1 MRFNEQYTIENHI
14 IKFIKDKL
22 VFEYIKPEE
31 FAKLRDLESEYIIT
45 PHLLAAVKR
54 INKVDD
60 DVARNVAREVKKID
74 TNEAFLFAM
83 RDGINLKD
91 PATGKMRD
99 YQIIDWSEM
108 ERDCFAAARND
119 TNNRFVVTNQFYFEG
134 DSENIRPDIM
144 IFVNGLPLVNI
155 EAKRPTASECVSF
168 ENGIDQI
175 KRYEK
180 VARKLFIPNC
190 FNIASDGL
198 KTVYGATGAPKQY
211 FLQWRDPAV
220 AKAMAG
226 KGGFENDASLEI
238 TLTALLSKTNFLD
251 IVQNFILFEKEK
263 EKLVK
268 KIARYQQMR
277 ATNKIVERVVNKEKR
292 QGLIWHTQGSG
303 KTLTMYFTAWKLRF
317 NKLLDNPKVFILV
330 DRVDLDDQ
338 IFETFINAGGKNII
352 RVTSRKDL
360 EEKIQSPEKGIF
372 ITTIQKFSEL
382 GDKVENLNENV
393 IILSDEAHRGDE
405 GVSGINMRHAFKKA
419 FFFGFTGTP
428 VDKTHTNTFRNYEG
442 EGKRYLDYYS
452 IQQAID
458 DGATIP
464 VTYEARLSKF
474 SIDEEKLDQQFEEIA
489 GDLSDKQKT
498 ELVKKYGKKAAL
510 VKLPKRMEA
519 VARDIVE
526 HYKLY
531 VEPNGFKAQIVA
543 YDREAVANYKKL
555 LDKLVPV
562 EWSAVVYSPGDRN
575 SDADDLKIYNTSKR
589 EREQII
595 EKFKDPKSSLKFL
608 LVCDMLLTG
617 FDAPIEQAM
626 YLDKPLRDHNL
637 LQAIARTNRVYKNK
651 EAGKIIDYY
660 GITRNLY
667 DALDF
672 DEDIIDSAMID
683 IERVK
688 EKFADVL
695 NDVMK
700 IFTGVNIE
708 DPSMNNLRRC
718 LKIFIDN
725 QNKQKYFVE
734 KYMKLKS
741 LFEFL
746 SPDPFLKQYIRPF
759 EWITSFYLAFLKEF
773 RSEDDRYLL
782 EEYGEK
788 VKELIQ
794 KSNIIDYEGITKNF
808 RELRMD
814 DLYTLERLK
823 GMDAEEKALN
833 LEKMLKQEI
842 SINLDENP
850 AYQKFSE
857 RLTAIRREFEQ
868 NQIDLAERIRRY
880 EELMKD
886 IRTKGEEAKAMGF
899 NLKEYALYTISQE
912 YVKPRESGAGST
924 REGAAASGAS
934 ELGDESVM
942 RGFIK
947 KMSEGIED
955 ILDKEWQESSKRD
968 AFVKDIKQTLQEL
981 ILRDYKDRFTV
992 IDFPKFLN
1000 RLVDI
1005 IIKKF

>member
-1 MRFNEQYTIENHI
+1 MKFNEQYTVENYI
-14 IKFIKDKL
+14 IQFMTDKL
-22 VFEYIKPEE
+22 GYEYIKPE
-31 FAKLRDLESEYIIT
+31 ALAVLRDLESEYIIT
-45 PHLLAAVKR
+45 SFLEQAIKTLNPTAGESEIK
-54 INKVDD
+54 
-60 DVARNVAREVKKID
+60 NVIHEVKKID
-74 TNEAFLFAM
+74 TNEEFLKAL
-83 RDGINLKD
+83 RDGINLKN
-91 PATGKMRD
+91 PTTGKKHD
-99 YQIIDWSEM
+99 YKLLDFDNPE
-108 ERDCFAAARND
+108 
-119 TNNRFVVTNQFYFEG
+119 NNHFVVTNQFYFEG
-134 DSENIRPDIM
+134 DSENIRPDVLV
-144 IFVNGLPLVNI
+144 FVNGLPLVDI
-155 EAKRPTASECVSF
+155 EAKSPTTSESVSF

-211 FLQWRDPAV
+211 FLQWRDEETE
-220 AKAMAG
+220 KEL
-226 KGGFENDASLEI
+226 GGELEM
-238 TLTALLSKTNFLD
+238 TLFSLLSKDTFLD

-263 EKLVK
+263 ETVVK
-268 KIARYQQMR
+268 KMARYQQMR
-277 ATNKIVERVVNKEKR
+277 ATNKIIERVVNKEKQ

-317 NKLLDNPKVFILV
+317 NKQLANPKVFILV

-338 IFETFINAGGKNII
+338 IFETFTNAGGKNVE
-352 RVTSRKDL
+352 RVVSRKDL
-360 EEKIQSPEKGIF
+360 EQKIQSPIIGIF

-382 GDKVENLNENV
+382 GSKVESLDENV

-405 GVSGINMRHAFKKA
+405 GVSGINMRNAFKKA

-442 EGKRYLDYYS
+442 DGKRYLDYYS

-474 SIDEEKLDQQFEEIA
+474 SIDEEKLDQQFEEIV

-498 ELVKKYGKKAAL
+498 ELVKKYGKKEAL

-543 YDREAVANYKKL
+543 YDREAVATYKKL
-555 LDKLVPV
+555 LDKLAPP
-562 EWSAVVYSPGDRN
+562 EWSAVVYSPGDPN
-575 SDADDLKIYNTSKR
+575 SDADDLKVYNTSKR

-595 EKFKDPKSSLKFL
+595 EKFKDPKSPLKFL

-617 FDAPIEQAM
+617 FDAPIEQVM

-672 DEDIIDSAMID
+672 NENIVDSAMID

-688 EKFADVL
+688 IRFSDVL

-700 IFTGVNIE
+700 IFIGVNIE
-708 DPSMNNLRRC
+708 DPTMDNLRRC

-725 QNKQKYFVE
+725 QDKQKYFVE

-746 SPDPFLKQYIRPF
+746 SPDPFLKPHLRSF
-759 EWITSFYLAFLKEF
+759 EWVTSFYLAFLKEF

-788 VKELIQ
+788 VRKLIQ
-794 KSNIIDYEGITKNF
+794 GSSIIDYEGITKNF
-808 RELRMD
+808 RELRVN

-823 GMDAEEKALN
+823 GMDEEEKALN

-842 SINLDENP
+842 SVNLDEDP

-886 IRTKGEEAKAMGF
+886 IKSKGEEAKELGLD
-899 NLKEYALYTISQE
+899 LKEYALYVISGEFVEGEQE
-912 YVKPRESGAGST
+912 EVVKEFVK
-924 REGAAASGAS
+924 
-934 ELGDESVM
+934 EL
-942 RGFIK
+942 RLR
-947 KMSEGIED
+947 IED
-955 ILDKEWQESSKRD
+955 DLDAGWQESSKRD
-968 AFVKDIKQTLQEL
+968 AFIKDIKQALQEL
-981 ILRDYKDRFTV
+981 ILRDYKDRLV
-992 IDFPKFLN
+992 VKDFPKFLN

>member
-1 MRFNEQYTIENHI
+1 MKFNEQYTVENYI
-14 IKFIKDKL
+14 IKFIKDEL
-22 VFEYIKPEE
+22 GYEFIKPKE
-31 FAKLRDLESEYIIT
+31 FAELRDLESEYIVT
-45 PHLLAAVKR
+45 PLLERAVGALNPSASEDE
-54 INKVDD
+54 IASV
-60 DVARNVAREVKKID
+60 VREVKKID
-74 TNEAFLFAM
+74 TNDEFLKKL
-83 RDGINLKD
+83 REGVNVINPK
-91 PATGKMRD
+91 TRQMQD
-99 YQIIDWSEM
+99 YKLLDFQNPEK
-108 ERDCFAAARND
+108 NH
-119 TNNRFVVTNQFYFEG
+119 FVVTNQFYFEG
-134 DSENIRPDIM
+134 DTENIRPDVL
-144 IFVNGLPLVNI
+144 IFVNGLPLVDI
-155 EAKRPTASECVSF
+155 EAKSPTVSEGVTF

-198 KTVYGATGAPKQY
+198 KTVYGVTGAPKQY
-211 FLQWRDPAV
+211 FLQWRDEDLE
-220 AKAMAG
+220 KEL
-226 KGGFENDASLEI
+226 GGQLEM
-238 TLTALLSKTNFLD
+238 TLHALLEKSNLLD

-268 KIARYQQMR
+268 KIARYQQFR
-277 ATNKIVERVVNKEKR
+277 ATNKIVERVVNKEKK

-303 KTLTMYFTAWKLRF
+303 KTLTMFFTAWKLRF
-317 NKLLDNPKVFILV
+317 DKALANPKIFILV

-360 EEKIQSPEKGIF
+360 EEKIQSPERGIF

-382 GDKVENLNENV
+382 GNAVESLDENV
-393 IILSDEAHRGDE
+393 VVLSDEAHRGDE
-405 GVSGINMRHAFKKA
+405 GVSGIKMRDAFKNA

-428 VDKTHTNTFRNYEG
+428 IDKTHTNTFRNYEG
-442 EGKRYLDYYS
+442 GGKRYLDYYS

-458 DGATIP
+458 DNATIP

-474 SIDEEKLDQQFEEIA
+474 SIDEEKLDEQFEEIA
-489 GDLSDKQKT
+489 SGLSDKQKT

-510 VKLPKRMEA
+510 IKLPKRMEA

-555 LDKLVPV
+555 LDKLVPA

-575 SDADDLKIYNTSKR
+575 SDSDHLKQYNTSKA
-589 EREQII
+589 EREKII
-595 EKFKDPKSSLKFL
+595 ERFKNPNSPLKFL

-617 FDAPIEQAM
+617 FDAPIEQVM

-637 LQAIARTNRVYKNK
+637 LQAIARTNRVYDNK

-672 DEDIIDSAMID
+672 DEDIVDSAMID

-688 EKFADVL
+688 ELFVDVL
-695 NDVMK
+695 DDMTK
-700 IFTGVNIE
+700 LFIGINIE
-708 DPSMNNLRRC
+708 DPSMDNLRRC
-718 LKIFIDN
+718 LKIFIEN
-725 QNKQKYFVE
+725 QDKQKYFAE
-734 KYMKLKS
+734 KYARLKS

-746 SPDPFLKQYIRPF
+746 SPDPFLKQYIRQF

-788 VKELIQ
+788 VRKLIQ
-794 KSNIIDYEGITKNF
+794 KSDIIDYEGITKNF
-808 RELRMD
+808 RELRVN

-823 GMDAEEKALN
+823 GMDEEEKALN

-842 SINLDENP
+842 SINLDEDP

-857 RLTAIRREFEQ
+857 RLLAIRQEFEK

-886 IRTKGEEAKAMGF
+886 IKTKGDEAKEIGLD
-899 NLKEYALYTISQE
+899 LKEYALYVISQE
-912 YVKPRESGAGST
+912 FVSDGSDEILKEFVKELRVRIEEDLDSG
-924 REGAAASGAS
+924 
-934 ELGDESVM
+934 
-942 RGFIK
+942 
-947 KMSEGIED
+947 
-955 ILDKEWQESSKRD
+955 WQESSKRD
-968 AFVKDIKQTLQEL
+968 VFIKDIKQTLQEL
-981 ILRDYKDRFTV
+981 ILRDYKDKFEV
-992 IDFPKFLN
+992 KDFPKFLN

-1005 IIKKF
+1005 IIRKF

>member
-1 MRFNEQYTIENHI
+1 MKFNEQVTVENYI
-14 IKFIKDKL
+14 IKFVKDKL
-22 VFEYIKPEE
+22 GFEYIKPEE
-31 FAKLRDLESEYIIT
+31 FAKLRDLETEYIIT
-45 PHLLAAVKR
+45 PLLERAISALNPTANESEIK
-54 INKVDD
+54 
-60 DVARNVAREVKKID
+60 NVIREVRKID
-74 TNEAFLFAM
+74 NNEAFLKAL
-83 RDGINLKD
+83 RDGINLKNST
-91 PATGKMRD
+91 TGKKHD
-99 YQIIDWSEM
+99 YKLLD
-108 ERDCFAAARND
+108 FD
-119 TNNRFVVTNQFYFEG
+119 TPEKNQFVVTNQFYFGG
-134 DSENIRPDIM
+134 DAENIRPDIM

-155 EAKRPTASECVSF
+155 EAKSPTASEGVSF

-211 FLQWRDPAV
+211 FLQWRDEDIE
-220 AKAMAG
+220 KEF
-226 KGGFENDASLEI
+226 GGELEM
-238 TLTALLSKTNFLD
+238 TLFSLLSKDKFLD

-268 KIARYQQMR
+268 KMARYQQMR
-277 ATNKIVERVVNKEKR
+277 ATNKIVERVVTKEKR

-317 NKLLDNPKVFILV
+317 NKQLANPKVFILV

-338 IFETFINAGGKNII
+338 IFETFINCGGKNVERAI
-352 RVTSRKDL
+352 SRKDL
-360 EEKIQSPEKGIF
+360 EEKIQAPTSGIY

-382 GDKVENLNENV
+382 GSAVENLNENV
-393 IILSDEAHRGDE
+393 IILADEAHRGNE
-405 GVSGINMRHAFKKA
+405 GISGINMRNAFKKA

-428 VDKTHTNTFRNYEG
+428 VDKTQTNTFRNYEG

-489 GDLSDKQKT
+489 GDLPDKQKT

-531 VEPNGFKAQIVA
+531 VEPNGFKGQIVA
-543 YDREAVANYKKL
+543 YDREAVATYKRL

-562 EWSAVVYSPGDRN
+562 EWSAVVYSPGDPN
-575 SDADDLKIYNTSKR
+575 SDADDLKVYNTSKR

-617 FDAPIEQAM
+617 FDAPIEQVM
-626 YLDKPLRDHNL
+626 YLDKALRDHNL
-637 LQAIARTNRVYKNK
+637 LQAIARTNRVYRNK
-651 EAGKIIDYY
+651 EAGKVIDYY

-672 DEDIIDSAMID
+672 DEDVVDSAMID
-683 IERVK
+683 IERIK
-688 EKFADVL
+688 EKFSDVL
-695 NDVMK
+695 SDVMK

-708 DPSMNNLRRC
+708 DPSIDNLRRC
-718 LKIFIDN
+718 VKIFIDN
-725 QNKQKYFVE
+725 QDKQKYFVE
-734 KYMKLKS
+734 KYTKLKS

-759 EWITSFYLAFLKEF
+759 EWVTSFYLAFLKEF
-773 RSEDDRYLL
+773 RSENDRYLL

-808 RELRMD
+808 RELRVN

-823 GMDAEEKALN
+823 GMDEEEKALN

-880 EELMKD
+880 EELMSD
-886 IRTKGEEAKAMGF
+886 IKTKGDEAKNLGLD
-899 NLKEYALYTISQE
+899 LKEYALYVISQE
-912 YVKPRESGAGST
+912 FVESG
-924 REGAAASGAS
+924 RDEEIKEFVKELRVRVEDDLDSG
-934 ELGDESVM
+934 
-942 RGFIK
+942 
-947 KMSEGIED
+947 
-955 ILDKEWQESSKRD
+955 WQESSKRD
-968 AFVKDIKQTLQEL
+968 VFVKDIKQTLQEL
-981 ILRDYKDRFTV
+981 ILRDYKSRFAV
-992 IDFPKFLN
+992 NDFPKFLN
-1000 RLVDI
+1000 RLVDVI
-1005 IIKKF
+1005 TKKF

>member
-1 MRFNEQYTIENHI
+1 MKFNEQVTVENYI

-22 VFEYIKPEE
+22 GFEYIKPEE
-31 FAKLRDLESEYIIT
+31 FAKLRDLETEYIIT
-45 PHLLAAVKR
+45 PLLERAISALNPTANESEIK
-54 INKVDD
+54 
-60 DVARNVAREVKKID
+60 NVIREVRKLD
-74 TNEAFLFAM
+74 NNEAFLKAL
-83 RDGINLKD
+83 RDGINLKNST
-91 PATGKMRD
+91 TGKKLD
-99 YQIIDWSEM
+99 YKLLDFDNPE
-108 ERDCFAAARND
+108 
-119 TNNRFVVTNQFYFEG
+119 NNQFVVTNQFYFEG
-134 DSENIRPDIM
+134 DTENIRPDIL
-144 IFVNGLPLVNI
+144 IFVNGLPLVDI
-155 EAKRPTASECVSF
+155 EAKSPTASEGVSF

-211 FLQWRDPAV
+211 FLQWRDPDF
-220 AKAMAG
+220 AKSTTG
-226 KGGFENDASLEI
+226 KEDVVDDASLEV
-238 TLTALLSKTNFLD
+238 TLNALLSKEKFLD

-277 ATNKIVERVVNKEKR
+277 ATNKIVERVVTKEKQR
-292 QGLIWHTQGSG
+292 GLIWHTQGSG
-303 KTLTMYFTAWKLRF
+303 KTLTMFFTAWKLRF
-317 NKLLDNPKVFILV
+317 NKELNNPKVFILV

-338 IFETFINAGGKNII
+338 IFETFINAGGKNVE
-352 RVTSRKDL
+352 RATSRKDL
-360 EEKIQSPEKGIF
+360 EDKIQSKTSGIY

-382 GDKVENLNENV
+382 GKDVENLNENV
-393 IILSDEAHRGDE
+393 IILSDEAHRGNE
-405 GVSGINMRHAFKKA
+405 GKSGINMQDAFKKA

-428 VDKTHTNTFRNYEG
+428 VDKTHINTFRNYEG

-452 IQQAID
+452 IQQSID

-489 GDLSDKQKT
+489 GDLLDKQKT
-498 ELVKKYGKKAAL
+498 ELIKKYGKKAAL

-531 VEPNGFKAQIVA
+531 VEPNGFKGQVVA
-543 YDREAVANYKKL
+543 YDREAVATYKKL
-555 LDKLVPV
+555 LDKLVPP
-562 EWSAVVYSPGDRN
+562 EWSAVVYSPGDPN
-575 SDADDLKIYNTSKR
+575 SDADDLKVYNTNRR

-595 EKFKDPKSSLKFL
+595 EKFKDPKSSLKLL

-617 FDAPIEQAM
+617 FDAPIEQVM
-626 YLDKPLRDHNL
+626 YLDKALRDHNL

-672 DEDIIDSAMID
+672 DEDVVDSAMID

-688 EKFADVL
+688 ARFSDVL
-695 NDVMK
+695 SDVMK
-700 IFTGVNIE
+700 VFIGVNIE
-708 DPSMNNLRRC
+708 DPSMDNLRRC

-725 QNKQKYFVE
+725 QDKQKYFLE
-734 KYMKLKS
+734 KYAKLRS

-746 SPDPFLKQYIRPF
+746 SPDPFLKQSIRAF
-759 EWITSFYLAFLKEF
+759 EWVTSFYLAYLKEF
-773 RSEDDRYLL
+773 RTADDRYLL

-788 VKELIQ
+788 VRELIQ

-808 RELRMD
+808 RELRVN

-823 GMDAEEKALN
+823 GMDEEEKALN

-857 RLTAIRREFEQ
+857 RLMAIRREFEQ

-880 EELMKD
+880 EELMSD
-886 IRTKGEEAKAMGF
+886 IKTKGDEAKDLGLD
-899 NLKEYALYTISQE
+899 LKEYALYVISQE
-912 YVKPRESGAGST
+912 FVEAGKDDVIKEFVK
-924 REGAAASGAS
+924 
-934 ELGDESVM
+934 EL
-942 RGFIK
+942 RIR
-947 KMSEGIED
+947 IED
-955 ILDKEWQESSKRD
+955 DLDAGWQESSKRD
-968 AFVKDIKQTLQEL
+968 VFVKDIKQTLQEL
-981 ILRDYKDRFTV
+981 ILRDYKGRFTV
-992 IDFPKFLN
+992 KDFPKFLN

-1005 IIKKF
+1005 ITKKF

>member
-1 MRFNEQYTIENHI
+1 MKFNEQYTIENHI
-14 IKFIKDKL
+14 FKFIKDKL
-22 VFEYIKPEE
+22 GYEYIKPDD
-31 FAKLRDLESEYIIT
+31 FAKLRSLESEYIIT
-45 PHLLAAVKR
+45 PLLEHAIVALNPDISDGEVK
-54 INKVDD
+54 
-60 DVARNVAREVKKID
+60 NVIHEVKKID
-74 TNEAFLFAM
+74 TNERFLKAL
-83 RDGINLKD
+83 RNGINIKNST
-91 PATGKMRD
+91 TGKMHD
-99 YQIIDWSEM
+99 YKLLD
-108 ERDCFAAARND
+108 F
-119 TNNRFVVTNQFYFEG
+119 NNPDNNQFVVTNQFYFEG
-134 DSENIRPDIM
+134 DTENIRTDIF
-144 IFVNGLPLVNI
+144 IFVNGIPLVDI
-155 EAKRPTASECVSF
+155 EAKSPTASEGVSF

-190 FNIASDGL
+190 FNISSDGL
-198 KTVYGATGAPKQY
+198 KTVYGATGTPKQY
-211 FLQWRDPAV
+211 FLQWRDEELE
-220 AKAMAG
+220 KEL
-226 KGGFENDASLEI
+226 GGELEM
-238 TLTALLSKTNFLD
+238 TLYALLNKLNFLD
-251 IVQNFILFEKEK
+251 IIQNFILFEKEK
-263 EKLVK
+263 EKLIK
-268 KIARYQQMR
+268 KMARYQQMR
-277 ATNKIVERVVNKEKR
+277 ATNKIVQRVLTKEKQR
-292 QGLIWHTQGSG
+292 GLIWHTQGSG
-303 KTLTMYFTAWKLRF
+303 KTLTMFFTAWKLRF
-317 NKLLDNPKVFILV
+317 NKQLANPKVFILV

-338 IFETFINAGGKNII
+338 IFETFINAGGQNVERAI
-352 RVTSRKDL
+352 SRKDL
-360 EEKIQSPEKGIF
+360 EDKIQSQTSGIY

-382 GDKVENLNENV
+382 GKDVENLNENV
-393 IILSDEAHRGDE
+393 IILSDEAHRGNE
-405 GVSGINMRHAFKKA
+405 GRSGINMQDAFKKA

-442 EGKRYLDYYS
+442 DGKRYLDYYS

-474 SIDEEKLDQQFEEIA
+474 SINEEKLDEQFEEIA
-489 GDLSDKQKT
+489 GDLLDKQKT

-531 VEPNGFKAQIVA
+531 VEPNGFKAKVVA

-555 LDKLVPV
+555 LDKLIPA
-562 EWSAVVYSPGDRN
+562 EWSAVVYSPGDPN

-595 EKFKDPKSSLKFL
+595 ERFKDPKSSLKFL

-617 FDAPIEQAM
+617 FDAPIEQVM

-672 DEDIIDSAMID
+672 DEDVIDSAMID

-688 EKFADVL
+688 EKFSDVL
-695 NDVMK
+695 SDIMK

-708 DPSMNNLRRC
+708 DPSMENLRRC

-725 QNKQKYFVE
+725 LDKQKYFVE
-734 KYMKLKS
+734 KYAKLRG
-741 LFEFL
+741 LFEFI
-746 SPDPFLKQYIRPF
+746 SPDPFLKQHIRPF

-788 VKELIQ
+788 VRALIQ
-794 KSNIIDYEGITKNF
+794 KSDIIDYEGITKNF
-808 RELRMD
+808 RELRVN

-823 GMDAEEKALN
+823 GMDEEEKALN

-857 RLTAIRREFEQ
+857 RLGAIRREFEQ

-880 EELMKD
+880 EQLMKD
-886 IRTKGEEAKAMGF
+886 IRTKGEEAKELGLD
-899 NLKEYALYTISQE
+899 LKEYALYVISQE
-912 YVKPRESGAGST
+912 YITGGTDSDKKEFVK
-924 REGAAASGAS
+924 
-934 ELGDESVM
+934 ELRV
-942 RGFIK
+942 R
-947 KMSEGIED
+947 IED
-955 ILDKEWQESSKRD
+955 DLDSGWQESSKRD
-968 AFVKDIKQTLQEL
+968 GFIKDVKQTLQEL
-981 ILRDYKDRFTV
+981 ILRDYKGRFTV
-992 IDFPKFLN
+992 KDFPKFLN

-1005 IIKKF
+1005 ITKKF

>member
-1 MRFNEQYTIENHI
+1 MKFNEQVTVENYI

-22 VFEYIKPEE
+22 GFEYIKPEE
-31 FAKLRDLESEYIIT
+31 FAKYREFETEYIIT
-45 PHLLAAVKR
+45 PLLERAISALNPTANESEIK
-54 INKVDD
+54 
-60 DVARNVAREVKKID
+60 NVIREVRKID
-74 TNEAFLFAM
+74 NNEAFLKAL
-83 RDGINLKD
+83 RDGINLMN
-91 PATGKMRD
+91 PQTRQMYD
-99 YQIIDWSEM
+99 YKLLDFDNPESNQ
-108 ERDCFAAARND
+108 
-119 TNNRFVVTNQFYFEG
+119 FVVTNQFYFEG
-134 DSENIRPDIM
+134 DIENIRPDIL
-144 IFVNGLPLVNI
+144 IFVNGIPLVDI
-155 EAKRPTASECVSF
+155 EAKSPTASEGVSF
-168 ENGIDQI
+168 ENGIDQL

-211 FLQWRDPAV
+211 FLQWRDEDV
-220 AKAMAG
+220 EKEL
-226 KGGFENDASLEI
+226 GGELEM
-238 TLTALLSKTNFLD
+238 TLFSLLSKQNFLD

-277 ATNKIVERVVNKEKR
+277 ATNKIVERVVNREKR

-303 KTLTMYFTAWKLRF
+303 KTLTMYFAAWKLRF
-317 NKLLDNPKVFILV
+317 NKQLANPKVFILV

-338 IFETFINAGGKNII
+338 IFETFTNAGGKNIV

-382 GDKVENLNENV
+382 GDKVENLDENV
-393 IILSDEAHRGDE
+393 IVLSDEAHRGDE
-405 GVSGINMRHAFKKA
+405 GKSGIKMRDAFKKA

-428 VDKTHTNTFRNYEG
+428 VDKKNTNTFRNYEG
-442 EGKRYLDYYS
+442 EGQRYLDYYS

-489 GDLSDKQKT
+489 GDLPDKQKT
-498 ELVKKYGKKAAL
+498 ELVKKYGKKAVL

-531 VEPNGFKAQIVA
+531 VEPNGFKAQVVA
-543 YDREAVANYKKL
+543 YDREAVAAYKNL
-555 LDKLVPV
+555 FDKLVPA
-562 EWSAVVYSPGDRN
+562 EWSAVVYSPGDPN
-575 SDADDLKIYNTSKR
+575 SDADDLKVYNTSKR

-617 FDAPIEQAM
+617 FDAPIEQVM

-672 DEDIIDSAMID
+672 DEDVIDSAMID

-688 EKFADVL
+688 ARFADVL

-700 IFTGVNIE
+700 IFVGVNIE
-708 DPSMNNLRRC
+708 DPSIGNLRRC
-718 LKIFIDN
+718 LRIFTDN
-725 QNKQKYFVE
+725 QDKQKYFVE
-734 KYMKLKS
+734 RYMKLKS

-759 EWITSFYLAFLKEF
+759 EWVTSFYLAFLKAF
-773 RSEDDRYLL
+773 RSKEDRYLL

-788 VKELIQ
+788 VRELIQ
-794 KSNIIDYEGITKNF
+794 RSNIIDYEGITKNF
-808 RELRMD
+808 RELRVN

-823 GMDAEEKALN
+823 GMDEEEKAMN
-833 LEKMLKQEI
+833 IEKMLKIEI
-842 SINLDENP
+842 AMHIHEDP
-850 AYQKFSE
+850 AYQKFSV
-857 RLTAIRREFEQ
+857 RLMAIRKEFEQ

-880 EELMKD
+880 EQLMADMK
-886 IRTKGEEAKAMGF
+886 TKGDEAKQLGLS
-899 NLKEYALYTISQE
+899 LKEYGLYTISQE
-912 YVKPRESGAGST
+912 YLLSKNKKAGVVREMSIAEDPLRQLVQDITFRLDDVLDSG
-924 REGAAASGAS
+924 
-934 ELGDESVM
+934 
-942 RGFIK
+942 
-947 KMSEGIED
+947 
-955 ILDKEWQESSKRD
+955 WQDSSKRD
-968 AFVKDIKQTLQEL
+968 TFIKDIKQILQEL
-981 ILRDYKDRFTV
+981 ILKDYKGCFEV
-992 IDFPKFLN
+992 NDFPKFLN

-1005 IIKKF
+1005 ILKKF

>member
-1 MRFNEQYTIENHI
+1 MKFNEQVTIENYI
-14 IKFIKDKL
+14 IKFAKDKL
-22 VFEYIKPEE
+22 GYEYIKPEE
-31 FAKLRDLESEYIIT
+31 FAKLRDLESEYIIKS
-45 PHLLAAVKR
+45 HLLEAVKR

-60 DVARNVAREVKKID
+60 GVAQNVVREVKKID
-74 TNEAFLFAM
+74 TNEGFLRAM
-83 RDGINLKD
+83 REGINLKD
-91 PATGKMRD
+91 PKTGKMQD
-99 YQIIDWSEM
+99 YRIIDWKESTSPQPSPYKGEG
-108 ERDCFAAARND
+108 A
-119 TNNRFVVTNQFYFEG
+119 NRFVVTNQFYFEG

-144 IFVNGLPLVNI
+144 LFVNGLPLVDI
-155 EAKRPTASECVSF
+155 EAKSPTVSAGVSF
-168 ENGIDQI
+168 ENGIDQL

-180 VARKLFIPNC
+180 VARKLFLPNC
-190 FNIASDGL
+190 FNISTDGL
-198 KTVYGATGAPKQY
+198 RTVYGATGAPKQY
-211 FLQWRDPAV
+211 FLQWRDEELE
-220 AKAMAG
+220 KEL
-226 KGGFENDASLEI
+226 GGELEM
-238 TLTALLSKTNFLD
+238 TLFALLSKSNFLD

-263 EKLVK
+263 ERLVK
-268 KIARYQQMR
+268 KIARYQQLR
-277 ATNKIVERVVNKEKR
+277 ATNKIVERVVSKEKH

-303 KTLTMYFTAWKLRF
+303 KTLTMFFTAWKLRF

-330 DRVDLDDQ
+330 DRVDLDQQ
-338 IFETFINAGGKNII
+338 IFDTFTNAGGKNVE

-360 EEKIQSPEKGIF
+360 EEKIQAKISGIY
-372 ITTIQKFSEL
+372 ISTIQKFSEL
-382 GDKVENLNENV
+382 GNEIENLDENV

-405 GVSGINMRHAFKKA
+405 GVSGINMRSAFKKA

-428 VDKTHTNTFRNYEG
+428 VDKKNTNTFRNYEG

-474 SIDEEKLDQQFEEIA
+474 SIDEKKLDEQFDEIA
-489 GDLSDKQKT
+489 SDLSDKQKT

-543 YDREAVANYKKL
+543 YDREAVAAYKKL
-555 LDKLVPV
+555 IDKLMSA
-562 EWSAVVYSPGDRN
+562 ECSAVVYSPGDPN
-575 SDADDLKIYNTSKR
+575 SDADDLKVYDTSKR
-589 EREQII
+589 DREQII

-617 FDAPIEQAM
+617 FDAPIEQVM

-672 DEDIIDSAMID
+672 DEDIIDSAMIN

-688 EKFADVL
+688 EKFSDVL
-695 NDVMK
+695 SDVMK
-700 IFTGVNIE
+700 IFVGVNIE
-708 DPSMNNLRRC
+708 DPSMDNLRRC

-725 QNKQKYFVE
+725 QDKQKYFVE
-734 KYMKLKS
+734 KYLKLKS

-746 SPDPFLKQYIRPF
+746 SPDPFLKQFIRPF
-759 EWITSFYLAFLKEF
+759 EWVTSFYLAFLKEF
-773 RSEDDRYLL
+773 RNEDDRYLL

-808 RELRMD
+808 RELRVN

-823 GMDAEEKALN
+823 SMDPEEKAMN
-833 LEKMLKQEI
+833 LERMLRHEI

-850 AYQKFSE
+850 IFQKFSE
-857 RLTAIRREFEQ
+857 RLNVIRKEFEN

-880 EELMKD
+880 EELMGD
-886 IRTKGEEAKAMGF
+886 IRSKGDEAKELGF
-899 NLKEYALYTISQE
+899 DLKEYALYTISQE
-912 YVKPRESGAGST
+912 YLKPE
-924 REGAAASGAS
+924 ASGAS
-934 ELGDESVM
+934 IAREGMASTGASMTSSSAVM
-942 RGFIK
+942 NDFAKDMAEAIRNV
-947 KMSEGIED
+947 
-955 ILDKEWQESSKRD
+955 LDSGWQESSKRD
-968 AFVKDIKQTLQEL
+968 VFIKDIKQTLQEL
-981 ILRDYKDRFTV
+981 ILKKYKNKLEVT
-992 IDFPKFLN
+992 DFSKFLN

-1005 IIKKF
+1005 IVKKF

>member
-1 MRFNEQYTIENHI
+1 MKFNEQITIENYI
-14 IKFIKDKL
+14 IKFIKNKL
-22 VFEYIKPEE
+22 GFEYVKPDE
-31 FAKLRDLESEYIIT
+31 FAKYRELETEYIIT
-45 PHLLAAVKR
+45 PLLEQAIAKLNPKATESDIKSV
-54 INKVDD
+54 I
-60 DVARNVAREVKKID
+60 REVKKID
-74 TNEAFLFAM
+74 TNEGFLTAL
-83 RDGINLKD
+83 REGINLKNSV
-91 PATGKMRD
+91 TGKKHD
-99 YQIIDWSEM
+99 YKLLD
-108 ERDCFAAARND
+108 FD
-119 TNNRFVVTNQFYFEG
+119 TPKNNQFVVTNQYYFEG
-134 DSENIRPDIM
+134 DTENIRPDIM
-144 IFVNGLPLVNI
+144 IFVNGLPLVDI
-155 EAKRPTASECVSF
+155 EAKSPTASESVTF

-198 KTVYGATGAPKQY
+198 KTVYGATGARKQY
-211 FLQWRDPAV
+211 FLQWRDEEME
-220 AKAMAG
+220 KEL
-226 KGGFENDASLEI
+226 GGELEM
-238 TLTALLSKTNFLD
+238 TLCSLLSKQNFLD
-251 IVQNFILFEKEK
+251 IVRNFIVFEKEK
-263 EKLVK
+263 ERMVK

-277 ATNKIVERVVNKEKR
+277 ATNKIVNRVLTKEKR

-317 NKLLDNPKVFILV
+317 NKQLANPKVFILV

-338 IFETFINAGGKNII
+338 IFETFINCGGQNVE
-352 RVTSRKDL
+352 RAVSRKDL
-360 EEKIQSPEKGIF
+360 EDKIQSPTSGIY

-382 GDKVENLNENV
+382 GSAVENLDENV
-393 IILSDEAHRGDE
+393 IILADEAHRGNE
-405 GVSGINMRHAFKKA
+405 GISGINMRNAFKKA

-428 VDKTHTNTFRNYEG
+428 VDKKHTNTFRNYEG

-474 SIDEEKLDQQFEEIA
+474 SIDEEKLDEQFEEIA
-489 GDLSDKQKT
+489 RDLPEKQKT

-531 VEPNGFKAQIVA
+531 VEPNGFKAQVVA
-543 YDREAVANYKKL
+543 YDREAVASYKKL
-555 LDKLVPV
+555 FDKLMPA
-562 EWSAVVYSPGDRN
+562 EWSAVVYSPGDPN
-575 SDADDLKIYNTSKR
+575 SDADDLKIYNTSKK

-595 EKFKDPKSSLKFL
+595 ERFKDPKSPLKFL

-617 FDAPIEQAM
+617 FDAPIEQVM

-660 GITRNLY
+660 GITRYLY

-672 DEDIIDSAMID
+672 DENIIDSAMID

-688 EKFADVL
+688 ERFTDVL
-695 NDVMK
+695 NDLMK

-708 DPSMNNLRRC
+708 DPSMDNLRRC

-725 QNKQKYFVE
+725 QDKQKYFVE
-734 KYMKLKS
+734 KYLKLKS

-746 SPDPFLKQYIRPF
+746 SPDPYLKQYIRPF
-759 EWITSFYLAFLKEF
+759 EWVTSFYLAFLKEF

-788 VKELIQ
+788 VKELIK

-808 RELRMD
+808 RELRVN

-823 GMDAEEKALN
+823 GMDEEEKALN

-842 SINLDENP
+842 SVNIDENP

-857 RLTAIRREFEQ
+857 RLLAIRREFEQ

-880 EELMKD
+880 EELMSD
-886 IRTKGEEAKAMGF
+886 IKTKGEEAKQMGLD
-899 NLKEYALYTISQE
+899 LKEYALYVISQE
-912 YVKPRESGAGST
+912 FIDPSKDNEMKQFVK
-924 REGAAASGAS
+924 
-934 ELGDESVM
+934 EL
-942 RGFIK
+942 RIK
-947 KMSEGIED
+947 IED
-955 ILDKEWQESSKRD
+955 DLDFGWQESSKRD
-968 AFVKDIKQTLQEL
+968 VFIKDIKQTLQEL

-992 IDFPKFLN
+992 NNFPKFLN

>member
-1 MRFNEQYTIENHI
+1 MKFNEQVTIENYI

-22 VFEYIKPEE
+22 GFEYIKPEE
-31 FAKLRDLESEYIIT
+31 FAKYRELETEYIIT
-45 PHLLAAVKR
+45 PLLEQSIKKLNPTSTESEIKSV
-54 INKVDD
+54 I
-60 DVARNVAREVKKID
+60 REVKKID
-74 TNEAFLFAM
+74 TNEGFLIAL
-83 RDGINLKD
+83 REGINLKNSV
-91 PATGKMRD
+91 TGKKHD
-99 YQIIDWSEM
+99 YKLLDFDNPE
-108 ERDCFAAARND
+108 
-119 TNNRFVVTNQFYFEG
+119 NNHFVVTNQFYFEG
-134 DSENIRPDIM
+134 DTENIRPDIM
-144 IFVNGLPLVNI
+144 IFMNGLPLVDI
-155 EAKRPTASECVSF
+155 EAKSPTASESVTF

-198 KTVYGATGAPKQY
+198 KTVYGATWAPKQY
-211 FLQWRDPAV
+211 FLQWRDEEV
-220 AKAMAG
+220 EKEL
-226 KGGFENDASLEI
+226 GGELEM
-238 TLTALLSKTNFLD
+238 TLYSLLSKQNFLD

-277 ATNKIVERVVNKEKR
+277 ATNKIVERVLTHEKR

-317 NKLLDNPKVFILV
+317 NKQLANPKVFILV

-338 IFETFINAGGKNII
+338 IFETFTNAGGKNII
-352 RVTSRKDL
+352 RITSRKDL

-382 GDKVENLNENV
+382 GNEVENLDENV

-405 GVSGINMRHAFKKA
+405 GVSGINMRNAFKKA

-474 SIDEEKLDQQFEEIA
+474 SIDEEKLDQKFEEIA
-489 GDLSDKQKT
+489 GDLPDKQKT

-531 VEPNGFKAQIVA
+531 VEPNGFKAQVVA
-543 YDREAVANYKKL
+543 YDREAVASYKKL
-555 LDKLVPV
+555 FDKLVPA
-562 EWSAVVYSPGDRN
+562 EWSAVVYSPGDPN
-575 SDADDLKIYNTSKR
+575 SDADDLKIYNTSKK

-595 EKFKDPKSSLKFL
+595 ERFKDPKSPLKFL

-617 FDAPIEQAM
+617 FDAPIEQVM

-637 LQAIARTNRVYKNK
+637 LQAIARTNRIYKNK

-667 DALDF
+667 NALDF
-672 DEDIIDSAMID
+672 DEDVIDSAMID

-688 EKFADVL
+688 ERFTDVM

-708 DPSMNNLRRC
+708 DPSMDNLRRC

-725 QNKQKYFVE
+725 QDKQKYFVE
-734 KYMKLKS
+734 KYIKLKS

-759 EWITSFYLAFLKEF
+759 EWVTSFYLAFLKEF
-773 RSEDDRYLL
+773 RSENDRYLL

-808 RELRMD
+808 RELRVN

-823 GMDAEEKALN
+823 GMDEEEKALN

-842 SINLDENP
+842 SINIDENP

-857 RLTAIRREFEQ
+857 RLLAIRREFEQ

-880 EELMKD
+880 EELMSD
-886 IRTKGEEAKAMGF
+886 IKTKGEEAKEMGLD
-899 NLKEYALYTISQE
+899 LKEYALYVISQE
-912 YVKPRESGAGST
+912 FIDSSKDKEIKEFVK
-924 REGAAASGAS
+924 
-934 ELGDESVM
+934 EL
-942 RGFIK
+942 RIR
-947 KMSEGIED
+947 IED
-955 ILDKEWQESSKRD
+955 DLDAGWQESSKRD
-968 AFVKDIKQTLQEL
+968 VFIKDIKQILQEL
-981 ILRDYKDRFTV
+981 ILRDYKGRFSV
-992 IDFPKFLN
+992 NDFPKFLN

-1005 IIKKF
+1005 ITKKF

>member
-1 MRFNEQYTIENHI
+1 MKFNEQVTVENYI

-22 VFEYIKPEE
+22 GFEYIKPEA

-45 PHLLAAVKR
+45 PLLERAVGVLNPDANESEIK
-54 INKVDD
+54 
-60 DVARNVAREVKKID
+60 NVIREVRKID
-74 TNEAFLFAM
+74 TNEGFSKAL
-83 RDGINLKD
+83 RDGINLMN
-91 PATGKMRD
+91 PQTRQMYD
-99 YQIIDWSEM
+99 YKLLDFDNPE
-108 ERDCFAAARND
+108 
-119 TNNRFVVTNQFYFEG
+119 NNQFVVTNQFYFEG
-134 DSENIRPDIM
+134 DTENIRPDIL
-144 IFVNGLPLVNI
+144 IFVNGLPLVDI
-155 EAKRPTASECVSF
+155 EAKSPTASEGVSF

-211 FLQWRDPAV
+211 FLQWRDPDF
-220 AKAMAG
+220 AKATTG
-226 KGGFENDASLEI
+226 KEDVVDDASLEV
-238 TLTALLSKTNFLD
+238 TLNSLLSKKNFLD

-268 KIARYQQMR
+268 KMARYQQMR
-277 ATNKIVERVVNKEKR
+277 ATNKIVERVVTKEKR

-303 KTLTMYFTAWKLRF
+303 KTLTMFFTAWKLRF
-317 NKLLDNPKVFILV
+317 DKALANPKVFILV

-338 IFETFINAGGKNII
+338 IFETFTNAGGKNVE
-352 RVTSRKDL
+352 RVVSRKNL
-360 EEKIQSPEKGIF
+360 EEKIQSPISGIF

-382 GDKVENLNENV
+382 GSQVENLDENV
-393 IILSDEAHRGDE
+393 IILADETHRGNE
-405 GVSGINMRHAFKKA
+405 GISGINMRNAFKKA

-489 GDLSDKQKT
+489 GDLPDKQKT
-498 ELVKKYGKKAAL
+498 ELVKKYGKKETL

-519 VARDIVE
+519 VARNIVE

-531 VEPNGFKAQIVA
+531 VEPNGFKAQVVA

-555 LDKLVPV
+555 LDKLIPA
-562 EWSAVVYSPGDRN
+562 EWSAVVYSPGDPN
-575 SDADDLKIYNTSKR
+575 SDADDLKVYNTSRR

-617 FDAPIEQAM
+617 FDAPIEQVM

-672 DEDIIDSAMID
+672 DEDVVDSAMID

-688 EKFADVL
+688 ARFSDILSDVT
-695 NDVMK
+695 K
-700 IFTGVNIE
+700 IFVGVNIE
-708 DPSMNNLRRC
+708 DPSMDNLRRC

-725 QNKQKYFVE
+725 QDKQKYFVE
-734 KYMKLKS
+734 KYAKLRS

-746 SPDPFLKQYIRPF
+746 SPDSFLKQYIRPF
-759 EWITSFYLAFLKEF
+759 EWFTSFYLAFLKEF

-788 VKELIQ
+788 VRELIQ
-794 KSNIIDYEGITKNF
+794 KSSIIDYEGITKNF
-808 RELRMD
+808 RELRVN

-823 GMDAEEKALN
+823 GMDEEEKALN

-857 RLTAIRREFEQ
+857 RLVAIRREFEQ
-868 NQIDLAERIRRY
+868 NQIDLAERIHRY
-880 EELMKD
+880 EELMRD
-886 IRTKGEEAKAMGF
+886 IKTKGEEAKDLGLD
-899 NLKEYALYTISQE
+899 LKEYALYVISQE
-912 YVKPRESGAGST
+912 FVKAGKD
-924 REGAAASGAS
+924 EVIKEFVK
-934 ELGDESVM
+934 ELRVH
-942 RGFIK
+942 
-947 KMSEGIED
+947 IED
-955 ILDKEWQESSKRD
+955 DLDAGWQESSKRD
-968 AFVKDIKQTLQEL
+968 VFIKDIKQTLQEL
-981 ILRDYKDRFTV
+981 ILKDYRDRFKV
-992 IDFPKFLN
+992 KDFPKFLN

-1005 IIKKF
+1005 ITKKF

>member
-1 MRFNEQYTIENHI
+1 MKFNEQVTVENYI

-22 VFEYIKPEE
+22 GFEYIKPEE
-31 FAKLRDLESEYIIT
+31 FAKFRDLESEYIII
-45 PHLLAAVKR
+45 PHLEQALKKLNPDASDSEVKN
-54 INKVDD
+54 IIH
-60 DVARNVAREVKKID
+60 EIKKID
-74 TNEAFLFAM
+74 TNEAFSKAL
-83 RDGINLKD
+83 RDGINLKNST
-91 PATGKMRD
+91 TGKKYD
-99 YQIIDWSEM
+99 YKLVDFDNVE
-108 ERDCFAAARND
+108 
-119 TNNRFVVTNQFYFEG
+119 NNHFVVTNQFYFEG
-134 DSENIRPDIM
+134 ETENIRTDIM
-144 IFVNGLPLVNI
+144 IFVNGLPLVYI
-155 EAKRPTASECVSF
+155 EAKSPTASESVSF
-168 ENGIDQI
+168 ENGIEQI
-175 KRYEK
+175 IRCQKT
-180 VARKLFIPNC
+180 ARKLFIPNC

-211 FLQWRDPAV
+211 FLQWRDEELENEL
-220 AKAMAG
+220 
-226 KGGFENDASLEI
+226 GGELEM
-238 TLTALLSKTNFLD
+238 TLFALLSKANLLD

-277 ATNKIVERVVNKEKR
+277 ATNKIVERVISKEKR

-317 NKLLDNPKVFILV
+317 NKQLANPKVFILV
-330 DRVDLDDQ
+330 DRVDLDQQ
-338 IFETFINAGGKNII
+338 IFDTFTNAGGKNII

-382 GDKVENLNENV
+382 GDKIENLDENV

-405 GVSGINMRHAFKKA
+405 GVSGINMRNAFKKA

-428 VDKTHTNTFRNYEG
+428 VDKKNTNTFRNYEG

-474 SIDEEKLDQQFEEIA
+474 SIDEEKLDQKFEEIA
-489 GDLSDKQKT
+489 GDLLDKQKT
-498 ELVKKYGKKAAL
+498 ELIKKYGKKAAL

-555 LDKLVPV
+555 LDKLIPA
-562 EWSAVVYSPGDRN
+562 EWSAVVYSPGDPN
-575 SDADDLKIYNTSKR
+575 SDADDLKVYNTSKS

-617 FDAPIEQAM
+617 FDAPIEQVM

-637 LQAIARTNRVYKNK
+637 LQAIARTNRVYTNK
-651 EAGKIIDYY
+651 VMGKIIDYY

-683 IERVK
+683 IDRVK
-688 EKFADVL
+688 ERFTDVM
-695 NDVMK
+695 NDTMK
-700 IFTGVNIE
+700 IFVGVNIE
-708 DPSMNNLRRC
+708 DPSMDNLRRC

-725 QNKQKYFVE
+725 QEKQKYFVE
-734 KYMKLKS
+734 KYMKLKN

-759 EWITSFYLAFLKEF
+759 EWTTSFYLAYLKEF
-773 RSEDDRYLL
+773 QSENDRYLL

-808 RELRMD
+808 RELRVN

-823 GMDAEEKALN
+823 GMDDEDKALN

-857 RLTAIRREFEQ
+857 RLTAIRKEFEQ
-868 NQIDLAERIRRY
+868 NQIDLAERIHRY
-880 EELMKD
+880 EELMSD
-886 IRTKGEEAKAMGF
+886 IKTKGEEAKDMGLD
-899 NLKEYALYTISQE
+899 LKEYALYIISQE
-912 YVKPRESGAGST
+912 FI
-924 REGAAASGAS
+924 EGN
-934 ELGDESVM
+934 DTD
-942 RGFIK
+942 IK
-947 KMSEGIED
+947 KFVKELRIRIED
-955 ILDKEWQESSKRD
+955 NIDSGWQDSSKRD
-968 AFVKDIKQTLQEL
+968 VFIKDIKQTLQEL
-981 ILRDYKDRFTV
+981 ILRDYKSRFIV
-992 IDFPKFLN
+992 KDFPKFLN

-1005 IIKKF
+1005 ITKKF

>member
-1 MRFNEQYTIENHI
+1 MKFNEQATVEKYI

-22 VFEYIKPEE
+22 GFEYIKPEE
-31 FAKLRDLESEYIIT
+31 FAKLRDLESEYIIKSQ
-45 PHLLAAVKR
+45 LLDAIKR

-60 DVARNVAREVKKID
+60 TVAKSVLREVNKID
-74 TNEAFLFAM
+74 SNKDFLDAI
-83 RDGINLKD
+83 RNGINLKD
-91 PATGKMRD
+91 PITGFFRD
-99 YQIIDWSEM
+99 YKIVD
-108 ERDCFAAARND
+108 FD
-119 TNNRFVVTNQFYFEG
+119 TPGNNQFVVTNQFYFEG
-134 DSENIRPDIM
+134 DSENIRPDI
-144 IFVNGLPLVNI
+144 IVFVNGLPLVDI
-155 EAKRPTASECVSF
+155 EAKSPTASEGVTF

-198 KTVYGATGAPKQY
+198 KTVYGTTGAPKQY
-211 FLQWRDPAV
+211 FLQWRDEELD
-220 AKAMAG
+220 KEL
-226 KGGFENDASLEI
+226 GGELGM
-238 TLTALLSKTNFLD
+238 TLFSLLSKENFLD
-251 IVQNFILFEKEK
+251 IIQNFILFEKEK
-263 EKLVK
+263 DKLIK
-268 KIARYQQMR
+268 KMARYQQMR
-277 ATNKIVERVVNKEKR
+277 ATNKIVERVVTKEKR

-303 KTLTMYFTAWKLRF
+303 KTLTMFFAAWKLRF
-317 NKLLDNPKVFILV
+317 NKALANPKVFILV

-338 IFETFINAGGKNII
+338 IFETFTNAGGKNVE
-352 RVTSRKDL
+352 RVVSRKDL
-360 EEKIQSPEKGIF
+360 EDKIQSPISGIF

-382 GDKVENLNENV
+382 GNKVENLDENV
-393 IILSDEAHRGDE
+393 IVLADEAHRGNE
-405 GVSGINMRHAFKKA
+405 GISGINMRNAFKKA

-452 IQQAID
+452 IQQSID

-474 SIDEEKLDQQFEEIA
+474 SIDEQKLDEKFEEIT
-489 GDLSDKQKT
+489 GDLSDKQKSD
-498 ELVKKYGKKAAL
+498 LVKKYGKKEAL

-531 VEPNGFKAQIVA
+531 VEPNGFKAQIVS
-543 YDREAVANYKKL
+543 YDREAVAAYKKL
-555 LDKLVPV
+555 LDKLIPA
-562 EWSAVVYSPGDRN
+562 EWSAVVYSPGDPN
-575 SDADDLKIYNTSKR
+575 SDADDLKVYNTSKR

-595 EKFKDPKSSLKFL
+595 ERFKDPKSPLRFL

-617 FDAPIEQAM
+617 FDAPIEQVM

-637 LQAIARTNRVYKNK
+637 LQAIARTNRVYTNK
-651 EAGKIIDYY
+651 DYGKIIDYY

-688 EKFADVL
+688 ERFIDVL

-700 IFTGVNIE
+700 MFTGVNIE
-708 DPSMNNLRRC
+708 DPSMDNLRRC

-725 QNKQKYFVE
+725 QDKQKYFLE
-734 KYMKLKS
+734 KYTKLRS

-782 EEYGEK
+782 EEYGKK

-808 RELRMD
+808 RELRVN

-823 GMDAEEKALN
+823 GMGDEEKALN

-857 RLTAIRREFEQ
+857 RLIAIRREFEQ

-886 IRTKGEEAKAMGF
+886 IKSKGEEAKNLGLD
-899 NLKEYALYTISQE
+899 LKEYALYVISQE
-912 YVKPRESGAGST
+912 FIEPGKDDAIKGFVK
-924 REGAAASGAS
+924 
-934 ELGDESVM
+934 EL
-942 RGFIK
+942 RIR
-947 KMSEGIED
+947 IED
-955 ILDKEWQESSKRD
+955 DLDTGWQESSKRD
-968 AFVKDIKQTLQEL
+968 AFIKEIKQTLQEL
-981 ILRDYKDRFTV
+981 ILKDCKDQFKV
-992 IDFPKFLN
+992 NDFPKFLN

>member
-1 MRFNEQYTIENHI
+1 MKFNEQYTIENHI
-14 IKFIKDKL
+14 IKFIKDEL
-22 VFEYIKPEE
+22 GFEYIKPEE
-31 FAKLRDLESEYIIT
+31 FAKMRDLESEYIIT
-45 PHLLAAVKR
+45 SLLERAIVKLNPD
-54 INKVDD
+54 ISDGEVK
-60 DVARNVAREVKKID
+60 NVIHEVKKID
-74 TNEAFLFAM
+74 NNEAFLKAL
-83 RDGINLKD
+83 RDGINIKNS
-91 PATGKMRD
+91 ATGKMHD
-99 YQIIDWSEM
+99 YKLLDFDNIE
-108 ERDCFAAARND
+108 
-119 TNNRFVVTNQFYFEG
+119 NNHFVVTNQFYFEG
-134 DSENIRPDIM
+134 DTENIRPDIM
-144 IFVNGLPLVNI
+144 IFVNGIPLVDI
-155 EAKRPTASECVSF
+155 EAKSPTVSEGVSF
-168 ENGIDQI
+168 ENGIDQL
-175 KRYEK
+175 KRYER

-190 FNIASDGL
+190 FNISSDGL
-198 KTVYGATGAPKQY
+198 KTVYGATSAPKQY
-211 FLQWRDPAV
+211 FLQWRDEDLE
-220 AKAMAG
+220 KEL
-226 KGGFENDASLEI
+226 GGELEM
-238 TLTALLSKTNFLD
+238 TLFSLLSKSSFLD
-251 IVQNFILFEKEK
+251 IIQNFILFEKEK

-268 KIARYQQMR
+268 KMARYQQMR
-277 ATNKIVERVVNKEKR
+277 ATNKIVERVLTKEKR

-303 KTLTMYFTAWKLRF
+303 KTLTMFFTAWKLRF
-317 NKLLDNPKVFILV
+317 NKQLANPKIFILV

-352 RVTSRKDL
+352 RVVSRKDL
-360 EEKIQSPEKGIF
+360 EQKIQSPEKGIF

-382 GDKVENLNENV
+382 GNKVENLDENV
-393 IILSDEAHRGDE
+393 IILSDEAHRGNE
-405 GVSGINMRHAFKKA
+405 GRSGINMKDAFKKA

-474 SIDEEKLDQQFEEIA
+474 SIDEEKLDEKFEEIA
-489 GDLSDKQKT
+489 GNLLDKQKT
-498 ELVKKYGKKAAL
+498 ELVKKYGKKTAF

-519 VARDIVE
+519 IARDIIE

-543 YDREAVANYKKL
+543 YDREAVASYKKL
-555 LDKLVPV
+555 LDKLVPA
-562 EWSAVVYSPGDRN
+562 EWSAVVYSPGDPN

-617 FDAPIEQAM
+617 FDAPIEQVM

-637 LQAIARTNRVYKNK
+637 LQAIARTNRVYTNK
-651 EAGKIIDYY
+651 DYGKIIDYY
-660 GITRNLY
+660 GITRSLY

-688 EKFADVL
+688 ERFTDVL
-695 NDVMK
+695 NDIIK

-708 DPSMNNLRRC
+708 DPSIENLRRC

-725 QNKQKYFVE
+725 QDKQKYFVE
-734 KYMKLKS
+734 KYAKLRN

-746 SPDPFLKQYIRPF
+746 SPDPFLKQYLRPF

-782 EEYGEK
+782 AEYGEK

-808 RELRMD
+808 RELRVN

-823 GMDAEEKALN
+823 GMDEEEKALN
-833 LEKMLKQEI
+833 LEKMLKQEV

-857 RLTAIRREFEQ
+857 RLVAIRHEFEQ
-868 NQIDLAERIRRY
+868 NQIDLAERIHRY

-886 IRTKGEEAKAMGF
+886 IKSKGEEAKELGLD
-899 NLKEYALYTISQE
+899 LKEYALYVISQE
-912 YVKPRESGAGST
+912 YITG
-924 REGAAASGAS
+924 
-934 ELGDESVM
+934 GDDSDIKK
-942 RGFIK
+942 FIK
-947 KMSEGIED
+947 ELRVKIED
-955 ILDKEWQESSKRD
+955 DLDLGWQESSKRE
-968 AFVKDIKQTLQEL
+968 AFIKDIKQTLQEL
-981 ILRDYKDRFTV
+981 ILLDYKSRFTV
-992 IDFPKFLN
+992 KDFPKFLN

>member
-1 MRFNEQYTIENHI
+1 MKFNEQATVEKYI

-22 VFEYIKPEE
+22 GFEYIKPEE
-31 FAKLRDLESEYIIT
+31 FAKLRDLESEYIIKSQ
-45 PHLLAAVKR
+45 LLDAIKR
-54 INKVDD
+54 INQADD
-60 DVARNVAREVKKID
+60 TVAKSVLREVNKID
-74 TNEAFLFAM
+74 LNKDFLVAI
-83 RDGINLKD
+83 RNGINLKD
-91 PATGKMRD
+91 PITGFFRD
-99 YQIIDWSEM
+99 YKIVD
-108 ERDCFAAARND
+108 FD
-119 TNNRFVVTNQFYFEG
+119 TLENNQFVVTNQFYFEG
-134 DSENIRPDIM
+134 DSENIRLDIM
-144 IFVNGLPLVNI
+144 VFVNGLPLVDI
-155 EAKRPTASECVSF
+155 EAKSPTASEGVTF

-198 KTVYGATGAPKQY
+198 KTVYGTTGAPKQY
-211 FLQWRDPAV
+211 FLQWRDEELE
-220 AKAMAG
+220 KEL
-226 KGGFENDASLEI
+226 GGELGM
-238 TLTALLSKTNFLD
+238 TLFSLLSKENFLD
-251 IVQNFILFEKEK
+251 IIQNFILFEKEK
-263 EKLVK
+263 DKLIK
-268 KIARYQQMR
+268 KMARYQQMR
-277 ATNKIVERVVNKEKR
+277 ATNKIVERVVTKEKR

-303 KTLTMYFTAWKLRF
+303 KTLTMFFAAWKLRF
-317 NKLLDNPKVFILV
+317 NKGLANPKVFILV

-338 IFETFINAGGKNII
+338 IFETFTNAGGKNVE
-352 RVTSRKDL
+352 RVVSRKDL
-360 EEKIQSPEKGIF
+360 EDKIQSPISGIF

-382 GDKVENLNENV
+382 GNKVENLDENV
-393 IILSDEAHRGDE
+393 IVLADEAHRGNE
-405 GVSGINMRHAFKKA
+405 GISGINMRNAFKKA

-452 IQQAID
+452 IQQSID

-474 SIDEEKLDQQFEEIA
+474 SIDEQKLDEKFEEIT
-489 GDLSDKQKT
+489 GDLSDKQKS
-498 ELVKKYGKKAAL
+498 ELVKKYGKKEAL

-531 VEPNGFKAQIVA
+531 VGPNGFKAQIVS
-543 YDREAVANYKKL
+543 YDREAVAAYKKL
-555 LDKLVPV
+555 LDKLIPA
-562 EWSAVVYSPGDRN
+562 EWSAVVYSPGDPN
-575 SDADDLKIYNTSKR
+575 SDADDLKVYNTSKR

-595 EKFKDPKSSLKFL
+595 ERFKDPKSSLRFL

-617 FDAPIEQAM
+617 FDAPIEQVM

-637 LQAIARTNRVYKNK
+637 LQAIARTNRVYTNK
-651 EAGKIIDYY
+651 DYGKIIDYY

-688 EKFADVL
+688 ERFIDVL

-700 IFTGVNIE
+700 MFTGVNIE
-708 DPSMNNLRRC
+708 DPSMDNLRRC

-725 QNKQKYFVE
+725 QDKQKYFLE
-734 KYMKLKS
+734 KYTKLRS

-773 RSEDDRYLL
+773 RSADDRYLL

-808 RELRMD
+808 RELRVN

-823 GMDAEEKALN
+823 GMGDEEKALN

-857 RLTAIRREFEQ
+857 RLIAIRREFEQ

-886 IRTKGEEAKAMGF
+886 IKSKGEEAKNLGLD
-899 NLKEYALYTISQE
+899 LKEYALYVISQE
-912 YVKPRESGAGST
+912 FIEPGKEDAIKGFVK
-924 REGAAASGAS
+924 
-934 ELGDESVM
+934 EL
-942 RGFIK
+942 RIR
-947 KMSEGIED
+947 IED
-955 ILDKEWQESSKRD
+955 DLDTGWQESSKRD
-968 AFVKDIKQTLQEL
+968 VFIKDIKQTLQEL
-981 ILRDYKDRFTV
+981 ILKDYKDQFKV
-992 IDFPKFLN
+992 NDFPKFLN

>member
-1 MRFNEQYTIENHI
+1 MKFNEQVTIENYI
-14 IKFIKDKL
+14 IKFIKNKL
-22 VFEYIKPEE
+22 GYEYIKPEE
-31 FAKLRDLESEYIIT
+31 FAKLRSLESEYIIK
-45 PHLLAAVKR
+45 PLFENAIKKNNPDAS
-54 INKVDD
+54 DD
-60 DVARNVAREVKKID
+60 EVANVVREVNKID
-74 TNEAFLFAM
+74 TNEVFSKAL
-83 RDGINLKD
+83 REGINLKSSK
-91 PATGKMRD
+91 TGKMQD
-99 YQIIDWSEM
+99 YRLLDFENSE
-108 ERDCFAAARND
+108 
-119 TNNRFVVTNQFYFEG
+119 NNQFVVTNQFYFEG
-134 DSENIRPDIM
+134 DTENIRPDIM
-144 IFVNGLPLVNI
+144 IFVNGLPLVDI
-155 EAKRPTASECVSF
+155 EAKSPTASESVTF

-180 VARKLFIPNC
+180 VARKLFFPNC
-190 FNIASDGL
+190 FTIASDGL
-198 KTVYGATGAPKQY
+198 KTVYGATYAPKQY
-211 FLQWRDPAV
+211 FLQWRD
-220 AKAMAG
+220 
-226 KGGFENDASLEI
+226 EDLEKELDGELEM
-238 TLTALLSKTNFLD
+238 TLFALLNKPNLLD
-251 IVQNFILFEKEK
+251 IVGNFILFEKEK
-263 EKLVK
+263 EKLIK
-268 KIARYQQMR
+268 KIARYQQLR
-277 ATNKIVERVVNKEKR
+277 ATNKIVNRVVNKEKH

-303 KTLTMYFTAWKLRF
+303 KTLTMFFTAWKLRF
-317 NKLLDNPKVFILV
+317 NKLLQNPKIFILV
-330 DRVDLDDQ
+330 DRVDLDQQ
-338 IFETFINAGGKNII
+338 IFDTFTNAGGKNII

-360 EEKIQSPEKGIF
+360 EEKIQSPERGIF

-382 GDKVENLNENV
+382 GNEVENLDENV

-405 GVSGINMRHAFKKA
+405 GVSGINMRNAFRKA

-452 IQQAID
+452 IQEAID

-474 SIDEEKLDQQFEEIA
+474 SIDEDKLDKQFDEIA
-489 GDLSDKQKT
+489 SDLSDKQKT
-498 ELVKKYGKKAAL
+498 ELVKKYGKKAVL

-531 VEPNGFKAQIVA
+531 VEPNGFKAQVVA
-543 YDREAVANYKKL
+543 YDREAVAQYKKL
-555 LDKLVPV
+555 LDKLVPA
-562 EWSAVVYSPGDRN
+562 EWSSIVYSPGDPN
-575 SDADDLKIYNTSKR
+575 SDADDLKIYNTSKK

-595 EKFKDPKSSLKFL
+595 EKFKDPNSSLKFL

-617 FDAPIEQAM
+617 FDAPIEQVM

-667 DALDF
+667 NALDF
-672 DEDIIDSAMID
+672 DEDVIDSAMID

-688 EKFADVL
+688 VRFSDVI

-708 DPSMNNLRRC
+708 DPSMDNLRRC

-725 QNKQKYFVE
+725 QDKQKYFAE
-734 KYMKLKS
+734 KYAKLKS

-759 EWITSFYLAFLKEF
+759 EWVTSFYLAFLKEF

-788 VKELIQ
+788 VKNLIRE
-794 KSNIIDYEGITKNF
+794 SNIIDYEGITKNF
-808 RELRMD
+808 RELKVNE
-814 DLYTLERLK
+814 LYTLERLK
-823 GMDAEEKALN
+823 DMDDEEKALN

-842 SINLDENP
+842 SINLDEDP

-857 RLTAIRREFEQ
+857 RLGAIRREFEQ

-886 IRTKGEEAKAMGF
+886 IKTKGEEAKNLGMD
-899 NLKEYALYTISQE
+899 LKEYALYVISQE
-912 YVKPRESGAGST
+912 FISDAKENDIKDFVK
-924 REGAAASGAS
+924 
-934 ELGDESVM
+934 EL
-942 RGFIK
+942 RAR
-947 KMSEGIED
+947 IED
-955 ILDKEWQESSKRD
+955 DTDAGWQESSKRD
-968 AFVKDIKQTLQEL
+968 AFIKDIKQTLQEL
-981 ILRDYKDRFTV
+981 ILRDYREKFTV
-992 IDFPKFLN
+992 KDFPKFMN